1 MVWQC
6 LAAFMLCNLPFY
18 MFVPSQDM
26 EDMFSHS
33 GSLPLNILGLGR
45 RVDHGW
51 PMSPRSPEVNTCP
64 AFIFFFCKSLRFTC
78 SSRERFLRKQWMLG
92 MKMENLGITLPKW
105 SKWGEQCSFL
115 RILRVNI
122 PCSADFQKKTCC
134 FMLFHMF
141 SQMKLNITCVLQV
154 SMIEQKGC
162 RGPAPWSS
170 AEPPDRQPDRVGR
183 VCAFLFLN
191 RNDYACTRCIPQ
203 TSNVNIINDHQWY
216 LDDIYNHL
224 QNPWNLMESPSR
236 GVPPCESVP
245 PPRWADRWSQAYAS
259 LSWPVWGPERH
270 SVTAFFAQN
279 LVVWIIPRSSGRSS
293 WKYLKMC
300 YHVLSHIPPE
310 LRDTKK
316 YIATSMAK
324 STKCSVTVT
333 SSIRGNSLYFRTH
346 SAVEACWSLQ
356 TLTEVPTEI
365 SSRQPLKSFGWHWQI
380 AAEVVAKTSKT
391 RTVDPAE
398 YREPAWRGTSSR
410 GLNVQTSVLLPRM
423 YLGHNKHWPKW
434 GCKNMQ
440 NWTIT

>member
-1 MVWQC
+1 MVDPCPLDLPKSTHVPPSFSSFASLYVLPAVPGRDSYVNNGCWGWKWKTWE
-6 LAAFMLCNLPFY
+6 LPFPNDPNG
-18 MFVPSQDM
+18 VNNVVSC
-26 EDMFSHS
+26 EFSVS
-33 GSLPLNILGLGR
+33 TSLVQL
-45 RVDHGW
+45 
-51 PMSPRSPEVNTCP
+51 
-64 AFIFFFCKSLRFTC
+64 IF
-78 SSRERFLRKQWMLG
+78 
-92 MKMENLGITLPKW
+92 
-105 SKWGEQCSFL
+105 
-115 RILRVNI
+115 
-122 PCSADFQKKTCC
+122 KKKH
-134 FMLFHMF
+134 MLFHVVSYV